1 MKAGKNIIGSENRT
15 APLFVIIG
23 ASMWGVDG
31 IVLRPT
37 LYGLPVPLVVFIE
50 STIVALILSPYF
62 FRKINILKNLDYK
75 DWLTFFFVALLG
87 GAVGTMAI
95 TKALFFVTF
104 VNLSVVI
111 LLQKLQPIF
120 AVTLAAIFLKE
131 RLSKKFFL
139 WAGVAIAGA
148 YVMTFST
155 NLPNFSTGDKTTL
168 AALFSLLAAFSF
180 GSSTVLSKRALRNV
194 SFEMGTYLR
203 FLFSALIMFA
213 IAFSMGDIEE
223 ISDVSSTQLI
233 VFIIIAFTTGGA
245 AIFLYY
251 YGLKRI
257 SASVAAICEL
267 AFPLTAVVLEY
278 LIRGNILDPVQWFG
292 ALILLFS
299 IYKVSGIRT
308 SNSEKQSAEA

>member
-1 MKAGKNIIGSENRT
+1 MSTGKNILVSENRT

-31 IVLRPT
+31 IVLRPA
-37 LYGLPVPLVVFIE
+37 LYGLAVPLVVFIE

-62 FRKINILKNLDYK
+62 LRKFHTLKSLDYK
-75 DWLTFFFVALLG
+75 DWVAFFFVALLG
-87 GAVGTMAI
+87 GAIGTMAI
-95 TKALFFVTF
+95 TKALFFVNF

-111 LLQKLQPIF
+111 LLQKLQPVF
-120 AVTLAAIFLKE
+120 AVTLAALFLKE

-139 WAGVAIAGA
+139 WAGIAIAGA

-194 SFEMGTYLR
+194 SFETGTYLR
-203 FLFSALIMFA
+203 FLFSALIMFF
-213 IAFSMGDIEE
+213 IAFFMGDIKQ
-223 ISDVSSTQLI
+223 ISDVSTTQI
-233 VFIIIAFTTGGA
+233 FIFIIIAFTTGGA

-278 LIRGNILDPVQWFG
+278 LIHGNILDPVQWIG
-292 ALILLFS
+292 ALVLLFS
-299 IYKVSGIRT
+299 IYKVSGIQT
-308 SNSEKQSAEA
+308 SSSQKHSADD